1 MIKLLFLFRVLIIIN
16 EMFNPGKLMATSA
29 TFFNSLQLTT
39 GYSKAQI
46 DKCPEPIS
54 FGKAFPLKGSF
65 VVITMALKAMVITTT
80 YSLIKV
86 VIS

>member
-39 GYSKAQI
+39 GYSNK
-46 DKCPEPIS
+46 
-54 FGKAFPLKGSF
+54 LKLTNVLNPFLLAKHSP
-65 VVITMALKAMVITTT
+65 
-80 YSLIKV
+80 
-86 VIS
+86 